1 MDGAAPKR
9 ISCSGGAAGG
19 AAGGAEDT
27 EAKAKRRRRD
37 QNKEERDIINRDEL
51 AGVRDYVADLQ
62 RHDAA
67 EEDALRKQNEI
78 EDEVMNE
85 QLARLHGMQ
94 AKVQAQVQSV
104 PVQSIQARLSTVPP
118 PRSMLK
124 RLVLV
129 LTVFSSGADGS
140 GLQAARAGPVHL
152 TASLERLAHW
162 SRSSPLDRLQRSSWW
177 CPLDRLARC

>member
-27 EAKAKRRRRD
+27 EAKAKRRRLHLLH
-37 QNKEERDIINRDEL
+37 NEEERDIINQAEL
-51 AGVRDYVADLQ
+51 DRVRDYVADLQ

-78 EDEVMNE
+78 EDEVMRG
-85 QLARLHGMQ
+85 QLARLHS
-94 AKVQAQVQSV
+94 VQAQVQTQ
-104 PVQSIQARLSTVPP
+104 VQSTQARLSTVPP
-118 PRSMLK
+118 SRSMLK